1 MFLCVVM
8 MNNNDESFGWRH
20 DLSVIIALFMIKI
33 FNGRI
38 LQIKY
43 ADLKSFFDLK
53 RNQLN
58 QLSNML

>member
-20 DLSVIIALFMIKI
+20 DLSVIIALFMTKI

-38 LQIKY
+38 L
-43 ADLKSFFDLK
+43 
-53 RNQLN
+53 
-58 QLSNML
+58 